1 MGNEHGTEESTAG
14 LSMELI
20 VRNHA
25 IFREA
30 NEGIRE
36 AAEEHVENRDG
47 DVLVPFICECA
58 DPNCTEI
65 VRATLEQYREVR
77 NKPRLFL
84 NVPGH
89 QASSQGWAEAAGGY
103 DGYVIVEKLGPA
115 GELAEA
121 LEDEDLLPPKRTAL

>member
-1 MGNEHGTEESTAG
+1 MSNEHGTEASTAG
-14 LSMELI
+14 FSMERI
-20 VRNHA
+20 TRNDA

-30 NEGIRE
+30 NEGIRD

-65 VRATLEQYREVR
+65 VRVTLEQYREVR
-77 NKPRLFL
+77 SQPRLFL

-89 QASSQGWAEAAGGY
+89 QASAHGWAAAVSGQ
-103 DGYVIVEKLGPA
+103 DGCIIVEKLGPA

-121 LEDEDLLPPKRTAL
+121 LEDEELLPRKRTA